1 MFKPRDN
8 IGSDAVALPCRN
20 IFAPPAPTRSPPRV
34 RGGGVFDPAAACEPE
49 TLTNNVDAD
58 DANTTVVG
66 RRSAARFVV
75 ALWLLAGATA
85 VALTVVLLGASGH
98 SAGTRRAPTH
108 RPADAAPR
116 HRADGPREDR
126 KRPAPAHRARPAR
139 RRTDRPRPRLHR
151 RARRVT
157 TPRPRLVS
165 PPTPQ
170 RAPIPAPA
178 ERRAAP
184 GPTRVPP
191 GSPPE
196 FM

>member
-8 IGSDAVALPCRN
+8 IGSDAVALPRRN
-20 IFAPPAPTRSPPRV
+20 IFAPPVPTAPQPRA
-34 RGGGVFDPAAACEPE
+34 RAGGVFDAAAACGPE
-49 TLTNNVDAD
+49 TLTSKLDAE
-58 DANTTVVG
+58 DASTRVVS

-85 VALTVVLLGASGH
+85 VALAVVLLGASGH
-98 SAGTRRAPTH
+98 SAGTRHAPRQ
-108 RPADAAPR
+108 RPADATPR

-126 KRPAPAHRARPAR
+126 KRPAPAHRGRPAR

-151 RARRVT
+151 RPRPVT

-165 PPTPQ
+165 PPAPQ

-178 ERRAAP
+178 EPRPVP